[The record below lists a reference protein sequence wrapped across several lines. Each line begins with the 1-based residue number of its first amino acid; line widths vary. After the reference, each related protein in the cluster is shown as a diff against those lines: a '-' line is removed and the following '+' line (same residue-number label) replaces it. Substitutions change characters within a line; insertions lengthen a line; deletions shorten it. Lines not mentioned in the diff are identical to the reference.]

1 MTSAVIANAIVN
13 LCGAIGLVVA
23 MLALHRRDARS
34 PLTRRFL
41 IALGI
46 VALLFLVRSTA
57 WLTGNSLLDD
67 LSVIPAA
74 LIPFG
79 ALIVTEGMLRRHAP
93 RAIKLAVIVGAAVLG
108 IGGALGLER
117 FDTPYAVA
125 LALFQLGAF
134 AACAVLLATR
144 DRQSLMASENRG
156 IDRMTIG
163 AVIVLPFI
171 VTDFGALMPN
181 MPVKLGALGAL
192 LVVTAVLIAGSS
204 GEARWHAVLLTVL
217 RLVSSALL
225 GLAAAFVAPD
235 VDAARVARFCAI
247 AVSGVLAIG
256 LMTDT
261 LRSYLESR
269 APGVLSSVAISPAT
283 TRNQLIAELLRHPLF
298 ESARRYR
305 EDDLAAYDPLLLRN
319 RLAAHRV
326 LRRAD
331 APWGHPP
338 IDPAVERL
346 RSLMT
351 AANATHLVVLSSDP
365 VDLLALAVPVTSAD
379 PATETAIALVQRI
392 LIMVHVEDS
401 YVIVEV

>member
-1 MTSAVIANAIVN
+1 MTSSVIANAIVN
-13 LCGAIGLVVA
+13 VCGVIGLVVA
-23 MLALHRRDARS
+23 MLALHRRDAQS
-34 PLTRRFL
+34 PLTGRFL

-46 VALLFLVRSTA
+46 VALLFLVRSIA
-57 WLTGNSLLDD
+57 WLTASSLLDD

-74 LIPFG
+74 AIPFG

-93 RAIKLAVIVGAAVLG
+93 RAVKLAVIIGAVVLG
-108 IGGALGLER
+108 LGGGLGLER

-125 LALFQLGAF
+125 LALFQLFGF
-134 AACAVLLATR
+134 AACAVLLAAR
-144 DRQSLMASENRG
+144 DRQSLMASENRA
-156 IDRMTIG
+156 IDRMTLG

-192 LVVTAVLIAGSS
+192 LVVTAMLIAGSS

-225 GLAAAFVAPD
+225 GLVAAFVAPD
-235 VDAARVARFCAI
+235 VDAAQVVRFCAI

-261 LRSYLESR
+261 LRSLLESR
-269 APGVLSSVAISPAT
+269 ASGVLSSVASSPAT
-283 TRNQLIAELLRHPLF
+283 TRDQLIAELLRHPLF

-305 EDDLAAYDPLLLRN
+305 EDELAAYDPLLLRH
-319 RLAAHRV
+319 RLASHRV

-331 APWGHPP
+331 APWGHQP

-346 RSLMT
+346 ASLM
-351 AANATHLVVLSSDP
+351 AASNATHLVVLSSDP
-365 VDLLALAVPVTSAD
+365 VDILALAVPVTSAD

-392 LIMVHVEDS
+392 LIMAT
-401 YVIVEV
+401 